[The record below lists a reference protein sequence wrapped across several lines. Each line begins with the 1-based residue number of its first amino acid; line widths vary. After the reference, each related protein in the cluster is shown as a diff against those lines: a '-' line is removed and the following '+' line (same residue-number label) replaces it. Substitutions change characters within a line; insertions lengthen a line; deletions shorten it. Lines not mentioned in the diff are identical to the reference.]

1 MEGHTTSFALEV
13 SKNQWSIRQD
23 WHVDY
28 VSSAHMPSAFLKA
41 KPCFLDSHAWINQEG
56 EERHCFCYYRCLLWP
71 WSNISPNQPFT
82 KSGVWGFLLQSCLN
96 LLSLLIIEH
105 AGPQRG
111 THNHAKPQSG
121 TFTNPS
127 IMIKVIWKIDSFALA
142 LNFWM
147 MESRPSSICRS
158 TLSSSSK
165 EPPFYKW
172 DLIQLFYLMNLHL
185 VHFKR
190 NLKSLLS
197 VLLAYC
203 VLSQTWSENKSKR
216 GNPRPNTISP
226 IPFPKI
232 PTWELNPGKSKRKSY
247 KNPRSRVSVFR

>member
-1 MEGHTTSFALEV
+1 MLLLYRSSDRSDLLFSAISLEIRKEQRRFDTPKVFNGSCHKLFTASLQDWLYSRERHIPDREKMTMEGHTTSPALEV

-71 WSNISPNQPFT
+71 WSTISPNHPFT

-165 EPPFYKW
+165 EPPF
-172 DLIQLFYLMNLHL
+172 L
-185 VHFKR
+185 
-190 NLKSLLS
+190 
-197 VLLAYC
+197 
-203 VLSQTWSENKSKR
+203 
-216 GNPRPNTISP
+216 
-226 IPFPKI
+226 
-232 PTWELNPGKSKRKSY
+232 
-247 KNPRSRVSVFR
+247 

>member
-1 MEGHTTSFALEV
+1 MFTLTLVHH
-13 SKNQWSIRQD
+13 I
-23 WHVDY
+23 
-28 VSSAHMPSAFLKA
+28 P
-41 KPCFLDSHAWINQEG
+41 
-56 EERHCFCYYRCLLWP
+56 
-71 WSNISPNQPFT
+71 QPFT

-190 NLKSLLS
+190 NLKSFLS

-247 KNPRSRVSVFR
+247 KNPRSRVSVFRQKAHKRILVWLRYSMDWNFPSFNNINYSISESFTALIFSAMLLK